1 MFFDRCKSAFNGD
14 YTTDLHLIYHDRDFD
29 FEQKLLN
36 QQYPDREI
44 LVAVYRNLRLLAKNK
59 EFLERGMFI
68 SSTMQSANIS
78 EDAILNALTVLADL
92 ELVTNHLDSSEI
104 KVLSSKKCELN
115 ASKIYQ
121 HGEEIKMMSED
132 FAGILRRS
140 GEDIWKR
147 INYEFGKLNSI
158 D

>member
-1 MFFDRCKSAFNGD
+1 
-14 YTTDLHLIYHDRDFD
+14 
-29 FEQKLLN
+29 
-36 QQYPDREI
+36 
-44 LVAVYRNLRLLAKNK
+44 
-59 EFLERGMFI
+59 MFI
-68 SSTMQSANIS
+68 SSTMQSENIS
-78 EDAILNALTVLADL
+78 EDAILNALIVLADL
-92 ELVTNHLDSSEI
+92 ELVTNHLNSSEI
-104 KVLSSKKCELN
+104 KILSSKKCELN